1 MTPTPSPR
9 GVRLVPRTLTLALAF
24 VAIAGCSNLLD
35 VTNPN
40 NVNESALGDPAAATP
55 LANGV
60 LGALVRMLSA
70 TTVDY
75 SVATD
80 ELDWIGSRDAWF
92 DLETGGIGNYL
103 NEFTDV
109 AFPYVG
115 QARYLGDTAVKS
127 LEGFNAQGKL
137 ADKLNLARA
146 YLYSGVVYVSIADM
160 YDDFAFSN
168 KRTPAAPIGRA
179 QMGTLYDK
187 AIDYLTKAE
196 PIAVAGG
203 DKALRYNIVAY
214 RARARHAKA
223 VWAKIT
229 PKGQTPAQPF
239 VNDAGANADAATAI
253 ALGSADQKFTLESN
267 IESVADINVWYEVN
281 NRHEHNVGT
290 VYTNLLDPLTGAKDP
305 TTQALITQFLTFNKT
320 AGILNITSSREL
332 RLILAEA
339 ALASGNPVEFRSQ
352 INTVRALDNKPA
364 FTGQIADD
372 AMLKHERKAQLWLFR
387 RRLSD
392 MYRFGQ
398 KDTKWTNNPN
408 FESAFSVPGLL
419 FPIPNA
425 ERLGNPCIANPALCK

>member
-1 MTPTPSPR
+1 MTPTPLPR
-9 GVRLVPRTLTLALAF
+9 GARRAPRALTLVLAF

-40 NVNESALGDPAAATP
+40 NVNETALGDPAAATP

-60 LGALVRMLSA
+60 LGALVRMLSG

-75 SVATD
+75 AVATD

-115 QARYLGDTAVKS
+115 QARYLGDTAVAS

-137 ADKLNLARA
+137 VDKLNLARA
-146 YLYSGVVYVSIADM
+146 YLYDAIVYTSIADM

-187 AIDYLTKAE
+187 AITLLTKAE
-196 PIAVAGG
+196 AIAATGS
-203 DKALRYNIVAY
+203 DKTLRYNIVAY

-229 PKGQTPAQPF
+229 PKGQTPASPF
-239 VNDAGANADAATAI
+239 VNDAAANADATAAI

-281 NRHEHNVGT
+281 NRHEHQVGT

-320 AGILNITSSREL
+320 AGILNITSTREL

-352 INTVRALDNKPA
+352 INTVRALDGKPA
-364 FTGQIADD
+364 FVGQIADD
-372 AMLKHERKAQLWLFR
+372 AILKHERKAQLWLYR

-419 FPIPNA
+419 FPIPNS
-425 ERLGNPCIANPALCK
+425 ERLGNPCITNPALCK